1 MKKYIKLD
9 NLPYPVVVTG
19 KLDILLILNLIIL
32 DWLWWLRF
40 VDINIFI
47 LRVLPRWVLL
57 VLNLQVFRW
66 IILIIFKELIFFTI
80 LAFIIWI
87 TYRFRLYSSTI
98 QIILQKLLIYSVL
111 VARYILLLTRQ
122 LPSIISLLLN
132 SDTASI

>member
-1 MKKYIKLD
+1 MKKYIILD

-32 DWLWWLRF
+32 DWLGWLRF

-47 LRVLPRWVLL
+47 LRVLPWWILL

-111 VARYILLLTRQ
+111 VALYILLLTRQ

>member
-1 MKKYIKLD
+1 MKKYIILD

-32 DWLWWLRF
+32 DWLGWLRL

-47 LRVLPRWVLL
+47 LRVLPWWVLL

-87 TYRFRLYSSTI
+87 TYCFRLNRSTI

-111 VARYILLLTRQ
+111 VALYILLLTRQ